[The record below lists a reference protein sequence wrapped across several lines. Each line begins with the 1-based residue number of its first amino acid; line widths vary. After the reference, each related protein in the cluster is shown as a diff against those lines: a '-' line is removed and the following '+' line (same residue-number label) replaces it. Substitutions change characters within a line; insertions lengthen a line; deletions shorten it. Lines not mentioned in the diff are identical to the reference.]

1 MNFFKIILF
10 FLLKIVKIID
20 KITNFE
26 IQFFTE
32 IMKLNLRKPIVFF
45 DLETTGLNPV
55 HDRIVEIS
63 ALKINVDGQEEQKT
77 WLINPLCPI
86 PPETTA
92 IHHITDDDVKDC
104 PSFKELA
111 SVIVKFFASSD
122 IAGYNIIKFDLPMLM
137 EEFLRVGIDFDLKS
151 RQIIDVMNIFMKM
164 EPRTLKGAYR
174 FFMNKELEDA
184 HSASADTMATYEVMM
199 AMLDKYQNVEYTDN
213 KGIISVPVQND
224 IQKLSAFS
232 YHNKNADLMG
242 QIVFDEEG
250 KEVFKFG
257 KHKDKRVEDVF
268 RFEPQYY
275 DWIMKSDFP
284 EYTKKVLTAIKLR
297 MGGKN
302 IRF

>member
-1 MNFFKIILF
+1 
-10 FLLKIVKIID
+10 
-20 KITNFE
+20 
-26 IQFFTE
+26 
-32 IMKLNLRKPIVFF
+32 MKLNLKKPRAFF

-63 ALKINVDGQEEQKT
+63 VLKVNTNGEEEQKT
-77 WLINPLCPI
+77 WLVNPGCPI

-92 IHHITDDDVKDC
+92 VHHISDLDVKGC

-111 SVIVKFFASSD
+111 PTIVKFLTSCD
-122 IAGYNIIKFDLPMLM
+122 LAGYNILKFDLPMLM
-137 EEFLRVGIDFDLKS
+137 EEFLRAGIDFDIKS

-164 EPRTLKGAYR
+164 EPRSLKGAYR
-174 FFMNKELEDA
+174 FFMNKELDDA

-199 AMLDKYQNVEYTDN
+199 AMLDKYKDVEYTDN
-213 KGIISVPVQND
+213 KGVTSVPVQND
-224 IQKLSAFS
+224 IQQLSTFS
-232 YHNKNADLMG
+232 AHNKNADLMG

-284 EYTKKVLTAIKLR
+284 EYTKKILTAIKLR
-297 MGGKN
+297 MSGKN
-302 IRF
+302 IKF

>member
-1 MNFFKIILF
+1 MLILL
-10 FLLKIVKIID
+10 LLKFNILS
-20 KITNFE
+20 
-26 IQFFTE
+26 E

-45 DLETTGLNPV
+45 DLEATGLNPV

-63 ALKINVDGQEEQKT
+63 ALKINVDGQEEQRT
-77 WLINPLCPI
+77 WLVNPGCPI

-92 IHHITDDDVKDC
+92 IHHISDDDVKDC

-111 SVIVKFFASSD
+111 PAIVKFFGSSD
-122 IAGYNIIKFDLPMLM
+122 IAGYNIIKFDVPMLM
-137 EEFLRVGIDFDLKS
+137 EELIRANEADKFKLES

-199 AMLDKYQNVEYTDN
+199 AMLDKYKDREYTDG
-213 KGIISVPVQND
+213 KGVTSVPVQND
-224 IQKLSAFS
+224 MQQLSVFS
-232 YHNKNADLMG
+232 SHNKNADLMG
-242 QIVFDEEG
+242 QIVYDEDG

-257 KHKDKRVEDVF
+257 KHKDRRVEEVF
-268 RFEPQYY
+268 RIEPQYY

-284 EYTKKVLTAIKLR
+284 EYTKKVITKIKLR
-297 MGGKN
+297 MGDKN
-302 IRF
+302 NIKF